1 MRLMISA
8 ISAVST
14 AVFTS
19 VFSSVLPMSTAI
31 AQAPPRTEIATAG
44 FPARG
49 PATAPVTIVE
59 FSDFECP
66 FCGRLFPTLKA
77 VENIYV
83 DRIRIVYRQF
93 PLRRIHPL
101 AEKAAEASLCA
112 NEQGRFWEMHD
123 SLFGDQEHLTVDALK
138 ARAVSL
144 KLDTA
149 AFNACLDSGREAA
162 AIDKDIA
169 EGTKAGVTGTPAMFI
184 NGRMLVGA
192 QPFAAIQAIIE
203 EELQRKKQ

>member
-1 MRLMISA
+1 MRFNISLIISVILTALLA
-8 ISAVST
+8 I
-14 AVFTS
+14 
-19 VFSSVLPMSTAI
+19 PPAI

-77 VENIYV
+77 VENIYL
-83 DRIRIVYRQF
+83 DRVRIVYRQF
-93 PLRRIHPL
+93 PLRRIHPM
-101 AEKAAEASLCA
+101 AEKAAEAALCA
-112 NEQGRFWEMHD
+112 NEQGRFWDMHD
-123 SLFGDQEHLTVDALK
+123 SLFSDQEHLMVDALK
-138 ARAVSL
+138 ARAAAL

-162 AIDKDIA
+162 TIDKDIA

-203 EELQRKKQ
+203 EELQRKKN

>member
-1 MRLMISA
+1 
-8 ISAVST
+8 
-14 AVFTS
+14 
-19 VFSSVLPMSTAI
+19 MSTAI
-31 AQAPPRTEIATAG
+31 AQAPPRTDIATAG

-77 VENIYV
+77 VENIYL
-83 DRIRIVYRQF
+83 DRVRIVYRQF

-138 ARAVSL
+138 ARAVAL

-149 AFNACLDSGREAA
+149 AFNACLDSGRQAA

-169 EGTKAGVTGTPAMFI
+169 EGMNAGVTGTPAMFI

-203 EELQRKKQ
+203 EELQRKKN

>member
-1 MRLMISA
+1 MIKDMTLLIPVIVA
-8 ISAVST
+8 IAVS
-14 AVFTS
+14 
-19 VFSSVLPMSTAI
+19 
-31 AQAPPRTEIATAG
+31 APQEPQRIDVATAG
-44 FPARG
+44 YPARG

-77 VENIYV
+77 VEKIYL
-83 DRIRIVYRQF
+83 DRVRIVYRQF

-101 AEKAAEASLCA
+101 AQKAAEASLCA

-138 ARAVSL
+138 ARAAEL
-144 KLDTA
+144 KLNTA
-149 AFNACLDSGREAA
+149 TFNACLDSGKQAA

-169 EGTKAGVTGTPAMFI
+169 DGAKAGVTGTPAMFI

-192 QPFAAIQAIIE
+192 QPFAAIAAVIE
-203 EELQRKKQ
+203 DELQRTKK

>member
-1 MRLMISA
+1 MTFLIPVALA
-8 ISAVST
+8 IAT
-14 AVFTS
+14 A
-19 VFSSVLPMSTAI
+19 A
-31 AQAPPRTEIATAG
+31 AQAPQRTEIDTAG
-44 FPARG
+44 YPARG

-77 VENIYV
+77 VENIYL
-83 DRIRIVYRQF
+83 DRVRIVYRQF

-101 AEKAAEASLCA
+101 AQKAAEASLCA

-138 ARAVSL
+138 ARAVEL

-149 AFNACLDSGREAA
+149 AFNACLDSGKKVA

-169 EGTKAGVTGTPAMFI
+169 DGAKAGVTGTPTMFI
-184 NGRMLVGA
+184 NGRMMVGA
-192 QPFAAIQAIIE
+192 QPYAQIQAVIE
-203 EELQRKKQ
+203 EELQRQK